1 MNKNRHTDHAK
12 KRILVVRFSALG
24 DVAMTLPVVYSL
36 ARQYPDV
43 EIDFVTTP
51 FFARLFLNPPANLT
65 LRPVDLKK
73 DYHGVKGTLR
83 LLRYLSSLRPDYVA
97 DLHNVFRSWI
107 IDRWFQLKGLK
118 VVMVDKMRGAR
129 KAAISQKAPQ
139 PSFFSRYAD
148 VFAKLGFPVDVNFT
162 TLFPDGLPTTTI
174 EPEHPAVG
182 IAPFARYANKT
193 YPLHLVKRVA
203 EMLTANGIHVYLFG
217 GRGKEAEELQRLA
230 DSTPECTSLAGR
242 FPIEEELPLMGKMDV
257 MVSMD
262 SANQHMASLCATLVV
277 SIWGSTTPECGFMPY
292 RQNPDNALCLRL
304 DCQPCS
310 IAGKPECPLA
320 TLACMNNLPPETVAN
335 KILSLIKQ

>member
-139 PSFFSRYAD
+139 PSFFSRYTD
-148 VFAKLGFPVDVNFT
+148 VFAKLGFPVDVT
-162 TLFPDGLPTTTI
+162 SPLSSPTDC
-174 EPEHPAVG
+174 PP
-182 IAPFARYANKT
+182 R
-193 YPLHLVKRVA
+193 PLSR
-203 EMLTANGIHVYLFG
+203 NI
-217 GRGKEAEELQRLA
+217 
-230 DSTPECTSLAGR
+230 
-242 FPIEEELPLMGKMDV
+242 
-257 MVSMD
+257 
-262 SANQHMASLCATLVV
+262 
-277 SIWGSTTPECGFMPY
+277 
-292 RQNPDNALCLRL
+292 
-304 DCQPCS
+304 
-310 IAGKPECPLA
+310 
-320 TLACMNNLPPETVAN
+320 PP
-335 KILSLIKQ
+335 